1 MIYIDRSRIPEP
13 QILHKLDRQNKTETE
28 KAIEFYK
35 GNPGREDSFN
45 FKVYKDKQVKDAL
58 GDLFHGKCAYCESDY
73 TRTQPPDIEHFRPK
87 SAVKINGKLERPGYY
102 WLAADWKNLLPS
114 CIDCNRE
121 RKQDVEGKIKLA
133 GKANWFPTV
142 GTRVKSHEQ
151 DIYQEEVCLLINPCE
166 EEHPDDH
173 LDFFERA
180 DNGVIL
186 YLSDEGEHSI
196 EVFAL
201 NRSGLVDAR
210 RDYYLRVEEQVR
222 RVKDQLRTLSKLD
235 DNEERTRLETEIGS
249 LFLFAHEKQEY
260 TGLAR
265 QIIKNE
271 ITSIREYAQDN
282 HLPQD
287 LQVFLEEKIK
297 EASEANDWS
306 W

>member
-45 FKVYKDKQVKDAL
+45 FKVYKDKQVKNAL

-133 GKANWFPTV
+133 GKANWFPIV
-142 GTRVKSHEQ
+142 GTRVKSHEKDVYQ
-151 DIYQEEVCLLINPCE
+151 DEVCLLINPCE
-166 EEHPDDH
+166 EKHPDDH
-173 LDFFERA
+173 LDFIERA
-180 DNGVIL
+180 DKGVIL

-210 RDYYLRVEEQVR
+210 RDYFLRVKKQVKK
-222 RVKDQLRTLSKLD
+222 VTDQLITLSGKD
-235 DNEERTRLETEIGS
+235 DLHERTKLQGEINDLL
-249 LFLFAHEKQEY
+249 LFSNEKEEY
-260 TGLAR
+260 AGLAR
-265 QIIKNE
+265 QIIKNKARL
-271 ITSIREYAQDN
+271 ISKYAQDN
-282 HLPQD
+282 LPQD
-287 LQVFLEEKIK
+287 LQDFLDEKIK
-297 EASEANDWS
+297 EASEANDWG